1 MSYIPP
7 HARNNTRNQIK
18 NNKPI
23 IQEKSNTMTKLSN
36 KITVNDFPELIKAK
50 PIIPNKMNFK
60 QLFDEENYEAPIKPK
75 EIKKG
80 LIILTPNGVIDS
92 LTKEEREIENE
103 AFKNKIMHNN
113 LMDMYNHIDIQRKT
127 RLISDPYY
135 TPEEVVIEYSSSEA
149 SISTV
154 ESETDAED
162 PDDEYEM

>member
-7 HARNNTRNQIK
+7 HARNQLRNK

-23 IQEKSNTMTKLSN
+23 IPDKSNTMTKLSN
-36 KITVNDFPELIKAK
+36 KPTVNDFPELIKSK

-60 QLFDEENYEAPIKPK
+60 QLFDEETYEAPIKPK

-80 LIILTPNGVIDS
+80 LIILTHNGVIDS
-92 LTKEEREIENE
+92 LTNEEREIENNRLN
-103 AFKNKIMHNN
+103 NKIMHNN

-135 TPEEVVIEYSSSEA
+135 IPEEVVIEYSSSEA

-162 PDDEYEM
+162 PDDEYDM